1 MRPTYTI
8 EDLLG
13 SRSRIAVLRVLHG
26 VEVPLNTSQI
36 AVRAKLSHV
45 AAASVLSDFVSM
57 GVVFSSPAGRAT
69 VHWLNRESVYVEN
82 MLQPLFQAE
91 RNVPDDLVDDL
102 AWVFQDEAI
111 SVVLF
116 GSYAR
121 GDQAPGSDVDVA
133 LVAEGPDEKSTLESA
148 IADHASEF
156 RNRFGAPLSALTYT
170 RREAAA
176 LWDTS
181 PNLAE
186 SLCRDGLVVSGLSP
200 WDWCDHAEV

>member
-8 EDLLG
+8 ENLLG
-13 SRSRIAVLRVLHG
+13 SRSRIAVLRVIHG
-26 VEVPLNTSQI
+26 VSVPLNASQI

-45 AAASVLSDFVSM
+45 AAASVLSDFASM
-57 GVVFSSPAGRAT
+57 GVILSSPAGRAT

-82 MLQPLFQAE
+82 MLEPLLQAE
-91 RNVPDDLVDDL
+91 RDVPEDLVDDL
-102 AWVFQDEAI
+102 AGAFQDEAV

-121 GDQAPGSDVDVA
+121 GDQTPGSDVDVA
-133 LVAEGPDEKSTLESA
+133 LVADDTDKKSVLESA
-148 IADHASEF
+148 IAAYASEF
-156 RNRFGAPLSALTYT
+156 RSRFGASLSALTYT
-170 RREAAA
+170 RREAEA

-186 SLCRDGLVVSGLSP
+186 SLRRDGIVVSGLSP
-200 WDWCDHAEV
+200 WEWCEHAEE